1 MDSSVCFFLGY
12 FFLLRLGQK
21 NADYEAINKNIFLLG
36 PLGVT
41 KQCGRKKYKFS
52 PSSLTFFG
60 FDMTRIPLSLSLQKE
75 KENGAKE
82 GIQNQ

>member
-1 MDSSVCFFLGY
+1 MDSSVWFFLGY

-21 NADYEAINKNIFLLG
+21 NADYEAINEKKIMVG

-52 PSSLTFFG
+52 PSSLAFFW
-60 FDMTRIPLSLSLQKE
+60 FDMTRIPLSLFLQKE